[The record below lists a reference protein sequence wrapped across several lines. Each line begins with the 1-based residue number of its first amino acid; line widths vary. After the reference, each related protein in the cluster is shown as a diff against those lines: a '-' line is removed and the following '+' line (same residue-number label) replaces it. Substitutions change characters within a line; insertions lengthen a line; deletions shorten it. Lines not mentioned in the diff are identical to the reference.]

1 MRYIDES
8 LAAGETIIQRGKW
21 PGVFW
26 FGAWAALLLLGII
39 VVGVFIFAAAAI
51 KMKTTDFA
59 VTNRRVILKRGW
71 LNRRTHELAVE
82 SVEGVSLDQSLIA
95 RLFGY
100 GRVVVT
106 GTGDAVIAFPPM
118 AQPVAFRRAIEAA
131 RADCGGE
138 VHLARE
144 DRAAIDRVAAEQAN
158 ENEPEVVEEEERPRR
173 KRKSSFIGLRAR
185 R

>member
-8 LAAGETIIQRGKW
+8 LADGETIIQRGKW
-21 PGVFW
+21 PGIFW
-26 FGAWAALLLLGII
+26 LGAWAALIVLGII
-39 VVGVFIFAAAAI
+39 LVGVFIFIAAVI

-71 LNRRTHELAVE
+71 LNRHTQELSVE
-82 SVEGVSLDQSLIA
+82 SVEGVSLDQSIIA
-95 RLFGY
+95 RMFGY

-118 AQPVAFRRAIEAA
+118 ANPVGFRRAIEAA

-138 VHLARE
+138 VHLARD
-144 DRAAIDRVAAEQAN
+144 DRTAIERVAQAN
-158 ENEPEVVEEEERPRR
+158 ENEPAVEEVMEEAPRR
-173 KRKSSFIGLRAR
+173 KRRSSFIGLRSR

>member
-8 LAAGETIIQRGKW
+8 LAAGETILQRGKW
-21 PGVFW
+21 PGAFW
-26 FGAWAALLLLGII
+26 FGAWAALLLLGIV
-39 VVGVFIFAAAAI
+39 VVGVFIFVAAAI

-59 VTNRRVILKRGW
+59 VTSRRVILKRGW

-82 SVEGVSLDQSLIA
+82 SIEGVSVDQSLIA

-100 GRVVVT
+100 GRIIVT

-131 RADCGGE
+131 RADCGNE
-138 VHLARE
+138 VRLARE
-144 DRAAIDRVAAEQAN
+144 DREAIERAANEHSN
-158 ENEPEVVEEEERPRR
+158 ENEPVADVEEPRPR
-173 KRKSSFIGLRAR
+173 KRRSSFIGLRAR